1 MICVKS
7 WLRTLFFLVFVHT
20 AFSCGTIADIKD
32 YSNSESDLDNNRGK
46 FNFFFYEAL
55 NQISQLNYD
64 SAFDL
69 LKYCL
74 LIDPE
79 SAVVRY
85 ELSKLYMTIND
96 KTQPEIL
103 MKEAVAIDPDNY
115 WYWML
120 LANYYEKYREY
131 DKSIEIYEAISL
143 KFPSRTDILINLINL
158 YGSSSNYDKMLA
170 ALNRLEKI
178 EGKSEQITLS
188 KFNIYIQKDQPDS
201 VYLEIE
207 SLMEEYP
214 NDSRYSVLLGEYLIF
229 NGREEEALKLFMEN
243 LEKTPSDI
251 NSRLALLDYYSTKR
265 EDSLLFDQIDYLFSI
280 PETDFELKRQ
290 VLSTLVATA
299 ATRYIDSDRISEK
312 FQIALSGEQKDA
324 SIAEMYAGFLISEG
338 DDINLLTPVF
348 RQILDI
354 EPDNKWAILNL
365 LDRAIHDS
373 QRDEIIRLGS
383 LAVLYT
389 PEELAF
395 YYYIAVAYSQK
406 QMLDDAIATIKK
418 GLGQKN
424 FESDNN
430 VISALF
436 TLLGD
441 IYYESAKY
449 DSCFEAYDSA
459 IIYNSQNYS
468 AMNNYAYLLSQH
480 NGDLDKAEKMSLAT
494 IIVESNNYTYL
505 DTYAWILFRKE
516 KYEEAKK
523 YIDRAL
529 ENGGDKNPDILEHS
543 GDIYY
548 MLGYLDKALSFW
560 NAAVSCGNN
569 SEKLHNKI
577 KQKSIIK

>member
-7 WLRTLFFLVFVHT
+7 WLRALFFLVFVHT
-20 AFSCGTIADIKD
+20 AFSCGTIVDIKD
-32 YSNSESDLDNNRGK
+32 YSNSENDLDNNIGK

-188 KFNIYIQKDQPDS
+188 KFNIYIKKDQPDS

-229 NGREEEALKLFMEN
+229 NGRDEEALKIFMEN

-251 NSRLALLDYYSTKR
+251 NSRLALLDYYSIKK

-299 ATRYIDSDRISEK
+299 ATRNIDSDRIREK
-312 FQIALSGEQKDA
+312 FQIALNGEQKDA

-338 DDINLLTPVF
+338 DDINLLIPVF

-354 EPDNKWAILNL
+354 QPDNKWAILNL

-389 PEELAF
+389 PEELSF

-406 QMLDDAIATIKK
+406 QMLDDAIATIRK

-424 FESDNN
+424 SESDNN
-430 VISALF
+430 VVSTLF

-441 IYYESAKY
+441 IYYESEKY

-494 IIVESNNYTYL
+494 IIVEPNNYTYL

-529 ENGGDKNPDILEHS
+529 ENGGDQNPDILEHS

-548 MLGYLDKALSFW
+548 MLGYLDRALSFW
-560 NAAVSCGNN
+560 NAAVYYGNN